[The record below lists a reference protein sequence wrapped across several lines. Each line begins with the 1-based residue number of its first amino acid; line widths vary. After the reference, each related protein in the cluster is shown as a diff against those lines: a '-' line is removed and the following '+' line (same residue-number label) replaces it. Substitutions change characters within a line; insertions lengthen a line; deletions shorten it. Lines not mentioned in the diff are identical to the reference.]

1 MCLVPKEVENN
12 MAKKNSVRQMAA
24 SNVMVAYSDLPSQK
38 RKEEAKQIL
47 YIDRV

>member
-1 MCLVPKEVENN
+1 
-12 MAKKNSVRQMAA
+12 MAKKCSVRQMDA
-24 SNVMVAYSDLPSQK
+24 STVMVAYSELPSQK